1 MVLVLHCFF
10 LCDHCSLFLGFLC
23 FSLLSLVLHCITFMH
38 FILGLFYSIYIY
50 KKKKKKKREDRKE
63 KGSTLCFCIILF
75 VFKNKVGQFIFTWHV
90 YYTLFS
96 FDEFIHCTSLV
107 EALLNMLCGKDV
119 YSVYHFVFILK
130 SHAIWL

>member
-50 KKKKKKKREDRKE
+50 KKKKKKKGKIGRKKE
-63 KGSTLCFCIILF
+63 AHCVFALFSLFLKTRLVNLFSHDMSIILCLTLMSL
-75 VFKNKVGQFIFTWHV
+75 FI
-90 YYTLFS
+90 
-96 FDEFIHCTSLV
+96 
-107 EALLNMLCGKDV
+107 ALHQWKLCRACCVRKM
-119 YSVYHFVFILK
+119 FMVFITL
-130 SHAIWL
+130 SLS